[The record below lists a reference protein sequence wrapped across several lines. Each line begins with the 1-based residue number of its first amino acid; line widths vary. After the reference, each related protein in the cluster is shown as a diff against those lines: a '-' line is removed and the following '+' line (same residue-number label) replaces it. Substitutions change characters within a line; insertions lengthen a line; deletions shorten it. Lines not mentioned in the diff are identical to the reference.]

1 MRASLCNQRFYQGNH
16 NWITGGYT
24 GECSDSW
31 PRRASCSHECR
42 ANECSGHLDGHQ
54 SRFQE
59 GAAEIPWHLMR
70 DVTTKDLRSLP
81 GGLSMRTKGQREP
94 CSLITQREVNVTG
107 IEHRVYLYCTKLRQS
122 KPAGKNSPS
131 CCEPL
136 VEASSANIKINI
148 HVSICLPRCG
158 DGGSLAARGSF
169 RLSLFS
175 SGHPADPSNT

>member
-1 MRASLCNQRFYQGNH
+1 M
-16 NWITGGYT
+16 
-24 GECSDSW
+24 
-31 PRRASCSHECR
+31 
-42 ANECSGHLDGHQ
+42 
-54 SRFQE
+54 
-59 GAAEIPWHLMR
+59 
-70 DVTTKDLRSLP
+70 
-81 GGLSMRTKGQREP
+81 
-94 CSLITQREVNVTG
+94 TG
-107 IEHRVYLYCTKLRQS
+107 IEHRGYLYCTKLRQS

-175 SGHPADPSNT
+175 SGHPADPSNTYFNDQHLHAYVIQVSAQIVGQEGHPAVMSAEQMGAQGTLTETSHGFKKELPWHLMRDITTRTYGVSVSTEENLVTA